1 MHGRITH
8 PEREVILPTLYPAV
22 AMKDAHSFVSGDEET
37 KAWNSLGWFIGLA
50 TRVHWS
56 GDQIYPRLSPN

>member
-1 MHGRITH
+1 M
-8 PEREVILPTLYPAV
+8 ILPTLYPAV

-37 KAWNSLGWFIGLA
+37 KAWNSLGWFIGVA